1 MTLHTTPAIGRGTTW
16 RPLGRREVLPA
27 LASTHFPSGL
37 RLFGFGDTTNDGV
50 AVLGGGPVPGAQRCA
65 VSGLLRGPCR
75 MKHIEGSA
83 YCYYHDKLAKGLT
96 EPEEPQSYPVWPLP
110 KSGYVLITEEAA

>member
-1 MTLHTTPAIGRGTTW
+1 
-16 RPLGRREVLPA
+16 
-27 LASTHFPSGL
+27 
-37 RLFGFGDTTNDGV
+37 
-50 AVLGGGPVPGAQRCA
+50 
-65 VSGLLRGPCR
+65 